1 MSRELRITG
10 IIGLVVTATL
20 LLLAGPGAVAQW
32 PMAPFQDDVL
42 DGMFRYQLYAI
53 AVAFGTVLV
62 LRTIHP
68 PSMLLFRVGD
78 LQRIATREAWLGI
91 NGRSTWLVNGAQLL
105 VVVSAIT
112 TTFMYTWRSGMSET
126 LQLRSG
132 VIHVVLLFA
141 CTNALAEELIFR
153 CALVAGLKDLLPSRT
168 IMVISAVLFG
178 LPHYF
183 GHPSGI
189 VGVAMAGVLGYVLCK
204 ATLETKGLLVGWAIH
219 FIQDVII
226 FYTLL
231 VRS

>member
-1 MSRELRITG
+1 MSRKLRITG
-10 IIGLVVTATL
+10 IIGLVVTAAL
-20 LLLAGPGAVAQW
+20 LLLAGPRSVVHW
-32 PMAPFQDDVL
+32 PMAPFKDDVL

-62 LRTIHP
+62 LRTMHP
-68 PSMLLFRVGD
+68 ASILLLRAGD
-78 LQRIATREAWLGI
+78 LERTATREAWLGI
-91 NGRSTWLVNGAQLL
+91 NGRSSWLVNGAQLL

-112 TTFMYTWRSGMSET
+112 ATFMYTWRSGMSET
-126 LQLRSG
+126 LHFRSG
-132 VIHVVLLFA
+132 VIHLVLLFS

-153 CALVAGLKDLLPSRT
+153 YALVAGLQGLLPSRA
-168 IMVISAVLFG
+168 IMVLSAVLFG

-189 VGVAMAGVLGYVLCK
+189 VGVVMAGVLGYVLCK
-204 ATLETKGLLVGWAIH
+204 ATMETKGLLVGWAIH

-231 VRS
+231 VAS